1 MPFLV
6 LERSANYFMEL
17 WIMILLLRSSGI
29 QTIFLTKEIFE
40 IYLENLASDH
50 VPSFATL
57 VDVVE
62 SVLFQQNIKY
72 SFNL

>member
-1 MPFLV
+1 
-6 LERSANYFMEL
+6 
-17 WIMILLLRSSGI
+17 MILLLRSSGI

-40 IYLENLASDH
+40 IYLENMASAN
-50 VPSFATL
+50 VASCATFL

-62 SVLFQQNIKY
+62 SDLFQQNIKY

>member
-1 MPFLV
+1 
-6 LERSANYFMEL
+6 
-17 WIMILLLRSSGI
+17 MIPLLRSSDI

-40 IYLENLASDH
+40 IYLENMASDN